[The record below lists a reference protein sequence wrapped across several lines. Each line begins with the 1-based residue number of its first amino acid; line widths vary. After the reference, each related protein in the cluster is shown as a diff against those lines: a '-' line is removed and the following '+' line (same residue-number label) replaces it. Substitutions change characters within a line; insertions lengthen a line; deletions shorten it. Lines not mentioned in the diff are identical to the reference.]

1 MKYCFGQ
8 TYRTKSKEFFP
19 LFLDFPKTLLT
30 VPSHLLTRSHRL
42 MWLDKSHVKKIDGE
56 FLLDFLQLSPHKVL
70 LMGRRSSLSRAA
82 QAFLFFCSSNI
93 CLCSTSVFPSP
104 CWPWHWTFTRMWTI
118 WVKTK
123 WAVSNSDLKEICNL
137 HSWIQSSKL
146 CLNPYCIEMLTA
158 F

>member
-93 CLCSTSVFPSP
+93 CLCSTSVFPSL

-118 WVKTK
+118 WVKTVKTK

-137 HSWIQSSKL
+137 HSWIQSSK
-146 CLNPYCIEMLTA
+146 
-158 F
+158 